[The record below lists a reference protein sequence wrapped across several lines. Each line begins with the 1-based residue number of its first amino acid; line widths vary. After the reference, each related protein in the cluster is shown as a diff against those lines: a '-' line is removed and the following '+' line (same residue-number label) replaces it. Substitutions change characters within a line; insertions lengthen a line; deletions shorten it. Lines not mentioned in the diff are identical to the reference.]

1 MKQDN
6 HTAIRHIKE
15 TFPKIVNYTNSWF
28 SLAKI
33 HGYEQSEQE
42 KKTIIK
48 FSKAMKQLT
57 KGKTIR

>member
-15 TFPKIVNYTNSWF
+15 TFPKIVNYTNNWLG
-28 SLAKI
+28 LAKN

-42 KKTIIK
+42 KKTMIK
-48 FSKAMKQLT
+48 Y
-57 KGKTIR
+57 IY